1 MGKCPSCADS
11 FLAYFFEYFFM
22 LDSERRLRALLHAV
36 KIVDSVPKS
45 AKKSMIYDEFAS
57 YYIYYDK
64 EGMIDWFIENK
75 TNDDKYVVLY
85 RGGIIKGMGMKVN
98 IAFHILGSEFA
109 EIYFARG
116 ESSFVSSLYDLRYQA
131 LAVLDDGSNL
141 QIGAVFYLPARSVIQ
156 IPELGYK
163 GLYDINGEVLEV
175 KCVDMDLYS
184 IFYDYTEVID
194 YRARY
199 GNDIFPPHD
208 PYTVASLK
216 FSIKQ
221 IGHMMTRRY
230 IVPVKE
236 LVHGRASKAE
246 IVNDLRTLLKSSQ

>member
-1 MGKCPSCADS
+1 
-11 FLAYFFEYFFM
+11 
-22 LDSERRLRALLHAV
+22 
-36 KIVDSVPKS
+36 
-45 AKKSMIYDEFAS
+45 
-57 YYIYYDK
+57 
-64 EGMIDWFIENK
+64 MIDWFIENK
-75 TNDDKYVVLY
+75 TNEDKYVVLY
-85 RGGIIKGMGMKVN
+85 RGGIIKDMGMNVN
-98 IAFHILGSEFA
+98 ITFHILGSEFA

-116 ESSFVSSLYDLRYQA
+116 ESSFISSLYDLRYQA

-163 GLYDINGEVLEV
+163 GLENIVGEVLEV

-199 GNDIFPPHD
+199 GSDIFPPHD

-216 FSIKQ
+216 FSIKE
-221 IGHMMTRRY
+221 IGHIMTRRY
-230 IVPVKE
+230 IVPIKE
-236 LVHGRASKAE
+236 LIHGRDNEATMS
-246 IVNDLRTLLKSSQ
+246 NDLRTLLKPS